1 MIHQLSTDAFKCTV
15 TERKMTVDMHN
26 TWQSITT
33 PVVVYLSDPR
43 LDRNGFQY
51 YQVAGNMC
59 FRDYIM
65 DSGIALVFSV
75 QLSVKLETAHKEY
88 NETITICQFTYLPK
102 RTVQNAL
109 VPEDIKGEFMH

>member
-1 MIHQLSTDAFKCTV
+1 
-15 TERKMTVDMHN
+15 
-26 TWQSITT
+26 
-33 PVVVYLSDPR
+33 
-43 LDRNGFQY
+43 
-51 YQVAGNMC
+51 MC

-109 VPEDIKGEFMH
+109 VPEDIKGEFMHQIVSADMLQPPLLDCLVTPQDVDFV